1 MAYTALKPCKFAGQ
15 GFRVGE
21 IVPDELVHPGA
32 GKNLIK
38 AGVLATL
45 ESQQTHEVKTAP
57 VAPEIVSVAV
67 KTDEGTITLDV
78 TAEGVQDIVSVL
90 TSKVSETEKVI
101 DNMTDNDDLIL
112 LHLCDSRKA
121 IKEAAET
128 RAKKLSES
136 GEA

>member
-57 VAPEIVSVAV
+57 VSPEIVSVAV

-78 TAEGVQDIVSVL
+78 TAEGVQEIVSVL
-90 TSKVSETEKVI
+90 TSKVSDTEKVI
-101 DNMTDNDDLIL
+101 DNMTDNDALIL